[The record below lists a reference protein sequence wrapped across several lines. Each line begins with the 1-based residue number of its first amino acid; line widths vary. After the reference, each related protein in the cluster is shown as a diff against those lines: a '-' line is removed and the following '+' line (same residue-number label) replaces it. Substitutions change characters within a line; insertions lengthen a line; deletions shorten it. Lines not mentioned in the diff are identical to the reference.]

1 MRGKDPESTNEFE
14 KLNLLIVREEAN
26 AQFKRDWLVEEEILS
41 ILRERMHDCFFYEK
55 GTGLAHMQV
64 CNTVQAL
71 SRLISFVYFLHILFS
86 QVSPQPLI
94 DLKEGSTH
102 ICKPI
107 YDAYQNSAQNYFIKY
122 GEVSNFYGRAEDV
135 LAKQKHRIMWER
147 RHGPVGS
154 GMKSETAETE

>member
-1 MRGKDPESTNEFE
+1 MRGADPESTNEFE

-71 SRLISFVYFLHILFS
+71 SRLISFVYFYTFYFPR
-86 QVSPQPLI
+86 SPPN
-94 DLKEGSTH
+94 
-102 ICKPI
+102 P
-107 YDAYQNSAQNYFIKY
+107 
-122 GEVSNFYGRAEDV
+122 
-135 LAKQKHRIMWER
+135 
-147 RHGPVGS
+147 
-154 GMKSETAETE
+154 